1 MDVSDPPDDKVV
13 FRETKGNG
21 GHENVSFGF
30 SHRGFGR
37 SRGVRGAA
45 GGRQANLAV
54 IDVQRVVT
62 ESDPGKEAIQKLKTL
77 SDAKVAEGQTLQQ
90 NLAALQEQ
98 FNKQRFTVSEER
110 LAEMNK
116 ELEDGS
122 IAIRRFEDDAKRELE
137 EARRREL
144 GGLEQKILPIINEI
158 GQERGYTLIF
168 NKFQSGL
175 VYADEAVD
183 ITDDVIRRFNTS
195 Q

>member
-1 MDVSDPPDDKVV
+1 MHMYRSMIRTAALAALVMVV
-13 FRETKGNG
+13 ALP
-21 GHENVSFGF
+21 
-30 SHRGFGR
+30 
-37 SRGVRGAA
+37 AA
-45 GGRQANLAV
+45 AQINLAV

-62 ESDPGKEAIQKLKTL
+62 ESDPGKEAIQKLKGI
-77 SDAKVAEGQTLQQ
+77 SDAKVQEGQTLQQ
-90 NLAALQEQ
+90 ELAALQDQ

-116 ELEDGS
+116 QLEDGS
-122 IAIRRFEDDAKRELE
+122 IAIRRFEDDAKRELD

-144 GGLEQKILPIINEI
+144 GGLEQRILPIINQI
-158 GQERGYTLIF
+158 GQERGITLIF

-183 ITDDVIRRFNTS
+183 ITDDVILRFNTA